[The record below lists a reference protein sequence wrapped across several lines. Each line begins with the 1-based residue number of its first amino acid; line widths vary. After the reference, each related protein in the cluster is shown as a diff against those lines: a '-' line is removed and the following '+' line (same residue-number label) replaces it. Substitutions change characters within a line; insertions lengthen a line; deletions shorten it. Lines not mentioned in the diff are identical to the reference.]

1 MAGVAKQN
9 RHLRGWLAEGLAF
22 VLLVIKGY
30 HVLAANHKGNYAEI
44 DLLAQKGD
52 RLCLVEVK
60 FRRNLEMASLAIHPR
75 QKDRQW
81 REAMALARRYRH
93 DGPVCFEAV
102 LVFGHWPF
110 VKHLKNVY
118 GDIQ

>member
-1 MAGVAKQN
+1 MAKQN
-9 RHLRGWLAEGLAF
+9 RHLRGRLAEWLAFG
-22 VLLVIKGY
+22 LLVAKGY
-30 HVLAANHKGNYAEI
+30 HVLAANHKGNHAEI

-60 FRRNLEMASLAIHPR
+60 YRRTLAAATLGIHPS

-81 REAMALARRYRH
+81 REAMATARRYRH
-93 DGPVCFEAV
+93 SGPVCFEAV

-110 VKHLKNVY
+110 IKHLKNIY
-118 GDIQ
+118 GDIRG